1 MVRWLSG
8 NTRPGCER
16 TFMFLK
22 SQKRR
27 YEYTERMTEI
37 VKGEKVAIK
46 KELSIV
52 EETCTVYLKEDV
64 KEESIDIQ
72 GSVNCLIYNILLF
85 TIYWNKI
92 TFFVTDIKPRHSS

>member
-1 MVRWLSG
+1 MLFFS
-8 NTRPGCER
+8 
-16 TFMFLK
+16 
-22 SQKRR
+22 
-27 YEYTERMTEI
+27 ERMTEI

-52 EETCTVYLKEDV
+52 EETCTVYLKEEDV

-72 GSVNCLIYNILLF
+72 GSVNCLIYNIFLF

-92 TFFVTDIKPRHSS
+92 SFFVTDIKPRHSS

>member
-1 MVRWLSG
+1 MLFFS
-8 NTRPGCER
+8 
-16 TFMFLK
+16 
-22 SQKRR
+22 
-27 YEYTERMTEI
+27 ERMTEI

-92 TFFVTDIKPRHSS
+92 SFFVTDIKPRHSG

>member
-1 MVRWLSG
+1 MLFFS
-8 NTRPGCER
+8 
-16 TFMFLK
+16 
-22 SQKRR
+22 
-27 YEYTERMTEI
+27 ERMTEI

-72 GSVNCLIYNILLF
+72 GSVNCLIFNFILF

-92 TFFVTDIKPRHSS
+92 TFFVTDIKPTHSSYI

>member
-1 MVRWLSG
+1 MLFFS
-8 NTRPGCER
+8 
-16 TFMFLK
+16 
-22 SQKRR
+22 
-27 YEYTERMTEI
+27 ERMTEI

-72 GSVNCLIYNILLF
+72 GSVNCLIYNFILF
-85 TIYWNKI
+85 TVYWNKI
-92 TFFVTDIKPRHSS
+92 TFFVPDIKPTHSS

>member
-1 MVRWLSG
+1 MLFFS
-8 NTRPGCER
+8 
-16 TFMFLK
+16 
-22 SQKRR
+22 
-27 YEYTERMTEI
+27 ERMTEI
-37 VKGEKVAIK
+37 VEGEKVAIK

-92 TFFVTDIKPRHSS
+92 SFFVTDIKPTHSS

>member
-27 YEYTERMTEI
+27 YEYSDI
-37 VKGEKVAIK
+37 VQYICDIAHYICDTVQYICD
-46 KELSIV
+46 IV
-52 EETCTVYLKEDV
+52 QYICDIAHYICDTVQFL
-64 KEESIDIQ
+64 
-72 GSVNCLIYNILLF
+72 
-85 TIYWNKI
+85 
-92 TFFVTDIKPRHSS
+92 